1 MFMDVV
7 VHVLDLVDLIIV
19 MEFVEVCVLALVV
32 TDWPLTIYLY
42 IIINNIIINNILI
55 NVVGDNVYA

>member
-1 MFMDVV
+1 MFMDVL
-7 VHVLDLVDLIIV
+7 VHRVLDLVDLMIV

-42 IIINNIIINNILI
+42 IIINNILI